1 MASHCDCYTN
11 TNAFMFALK
20 ESTDIISLDWDKR
33 IQKMSA
39 DFADMHD
46 IVIEETNKKTESLE
60 KKIEEMSEKID
71 HLTQLLI
78 RVISNTHLSEENII
92 PNIAVS
98 SEVNSRRES
107 LDSIPEEEEDL
118 LYRLLNPQVEDLF
131 IE

>member
-1 MASHCDCYTN
+1 MANQCNCHTN
-11 TNAFMFALK
+11 TNALLFALK
-20 ESTDIISLDWDKR
+20 ESTDKR
-33 IQKMSA
+33 IEKLST
-39 DFADMHD
+39 DFANMHD
-46 IVIEETNKKTESLE
+46 IVIEETN

-78 RVISNTHLSEENII
+78 HVISNKQLSEENNM
-92 PNIAVS
+92 PNITVS

-107 LDSIPEEEEDL
+107 LDSIPEEEEKDL